1 MKEMNFIFKYC
12 KKDFFTY
19 FIIDILNNLTP
30 LIVGYIFK
38 IIIDKYS
45 VITTTQIIVLL
56 ILFIILQV
64 FKNFVS
70 SSKPILYDNLNS
82 KIKYRLQ
89 NNIIKKLCK
98 IEISNFDK
106 TEFIEKMNNGLKISN
121 GMLTQSLVEITS
133 TISLIISSIISF
145 VVIFNTSWLFLILII
160 SSCLLNYFFNL
171 LKAKINYKKDMSL
184 EKENIESS
192 YYQSL
197 FGDKDCIKE
206 MKAFNN
212 EKFYLDKVY
221 NKSVDIQKKKDK
233 YNFKVNIISII
244 SIVLSSVFQFLCG
257 LILVI
262 KIQNNE
268 ATSGDFFYL
277 LGLYASINT
286 TFDILLN
293 TKISLKQLEK
303 YLNHYSNIMKMDEV
317 NNKVIDFNN
326 PVLECKNVNYKYDN
340 SSFALENIN
349 LTFKGNEKVAIIGE
363 NGSGKTTLIKLLT
376 GIYTPT
382 SGEILLN
389 NTTIS
394 NNNCYFNNIAITFQD
409 YFKYAFDLKT
419 NVCISDIKNIDNLE
433 RLKDTIEKTKLD
445 NIIDNLPDGINTYLT
460 NEYKKGVD
468 LSEGQWQRVKISKMI
483 YKDSNII
490 FMDEPTAAID
500 AIQEYNLFKMISE
513 ITKNK
518 MTFLV
523 SHRIGFAKLADRIIV
538 LDKGK
543 VIEDGTH
550 EELMKRK
557 GMYYNM
563 YVGQVS
569 MYDGG
574 STNE

>member
-12 KKDFFTY
+12 KKDLFTY

-45 VITTTQIIVLL
+45 VITTTQIIVFL

-89 NNIIKKLCK
+89 NNIIRKLCK

-160 SSCLLNYFFNL
+160 TSCLLNYFFNL

-206 MKAFNN
+206 MKTFNN
-212 EKFYLDKVY
+212 ENFYLDKVY

-317 NNKVIDFNN
+317 NNKFIDFNN

-340 SSFALENIN
+340 SAFALENIN

-419 NVCISDIKNIDNLE
+419 NVCISDIKNIDNVE

-574 STNE
+574 SANE